1 MAHFAKI
8 SEENVVLTVLYIED
22 KYILDENNQES
33 EHTGQLYLK
42 KHNNW
47 PAHLWIKTSYNTSA
61 GKHLNQ
67 DKSESADQ
75 SKAFRGHYAAAGM
88 NWYPEHDAFL
98 TVKPVTSWT
107 YDSSSVDW
115 VSPKGNAPSLTEEQ
129 LDATVTNGDPLYRYD
144 WNEGTQTWDLI
155 TL

>member
-8 SEENVVLTVLYIED
+8 SEENEVLTVLYIED
-22 KYILDENNQES
+22 QHILDENNQES
-33 EHTGQLYLK
+33 EHTGQLHLK

-47 PAHLWIKTSYNTSA
+47 PGHLWIKTSYNTMG

-75 SKAFRGHYAAAGM
+75 SQAFRGNYAQNGM
-88 NWYPEHDAFL
+88 NWYSEHDAFL
-98 TVKPVTSWT
+98 LAKPFASWV
-107 YDSSSVDW
+107 YDSSTATW

-129 LDATVTNGDPLYRYD
+129 LNDTVANGDPLYRYD